1 MNTHFITGFIIK
13 RVFGARQRLVFS
25 VVVVFMSEINIAA
38 QPRFI
43 SCPVVTRGITAE
55 KIPIKQQNLQ
65 MLTSSVVTFYCASC
79 LFFLYLSIYKS
90 VEEQSGLAGFNE
102 RHVLAVLF

>member
-1 MNTHFITGFIIK
+1 MNKHFITGFIIK

-65 MLTSSVVTFYCASC
+65 MLTSSTVT
-79 LFFLYLSIYKS
+79 LSIMNRGFFIS
-90 VEEQSGLAGFNE
+90 VYL
-102 RHVLAVLF
+102 